1 MIEVVARAAPAAP
14 SGARPRPSLPDRVL
28 PFLLLAPYTALF
40 LLFLAWPI
48 GRAVYMSLFDW
59 GIFGPQ
65 AWLGLGNYQALAADE
80 RFWRAVRTTLLYGAI
95 YVPMTVAVSL
105 LLAVLLHARLPGIG
119 IFRTIFFVPIVINV
133 ATAAIAVGWV
143 LDPAIGILNR
153 LLALAGLPTQDWLNQ
168 PGWALLAVSL
178 VTLWTNAGFNIII
191 LIAGLEN
198 IPGELY
204 EQARIDGGT
213 ALDEL
218 IHVTIP
224 LLKPILLLVTVLS
237 LVHAL
242 QAFGEILLLTDGG
255 PYGSTTV
262 LGYLLYEE
270 GFQSFAFGKAAAIGV
285 VMTVMIASLSFL
297 QFRLFRQRR

>member
-1 MIEVVARAAPAAP
+1 MIETLGGDRPVARA
-14 SGARPRPSLPDRVL
+14 GAGVRAGIPDRAL
-28 PFLLLAPYTALF
+28 PFLLLAPYTVLF
-40 LLFLAWPI
+40 LLFLAYPI

-65 AWLGLGNYQALAADE
+65 AWVGIGNYVALAEDA
-80 RFWRAVRTTLLYGAI
+80 RFWRALWTTLLYGAI
-95 YVPMTVAVSL
+95 YVPMAVVTSL
-105 LLAVLLHARLPGIG
+105 LLAVLLHARLPGISL
-119 IFRTIFFVPIVINV
+119 FRTVFFVPIVINV
-133 ATAAIAVGWV
+133 AAAAIAVGWV

-153 LLALAGLPTQDWLNQ
+153 LLALVGLPEQDWLNQ

-178 VTLWTNAGFNIII
+178 ATLWTNAGFNIII

-198 IPGELY
+198 IPDELY

-218 IHVTIP
+218 IHITIP

-237 LVHAL
+237 LVLSL
-242 QAFGEILLLTDGG
+242 QAFGEILLLTGGG
-255 PYGSTTV
+255 PFGSTTV

-270 GFQSFAFGKAAAIGV
+270 GFQNFAFGRATAIGV
-285 VMTVMIASLSFL
+285 VMTVLIAGLSFL
-297 QFRLFRQRR
+297 QFRAFRQRH